1 MFTILF
7 SKSNRLLLSLPISN
21 PPPPKFL
28 KLYMVLAEV
37 SAFGRLL
44 PTDPGKSLVNRQEE
58 QEQEGQIG
66 RCPA

>member
-7 SKSNRLLLSLPISN
+7 SKSNRLLLSLPIPTPDPHN
-21 PPPPKFL
+21 FL

-44 PTDPGKSLVNRQEE
+44 TH
-58 QEQEGQIG
+58 
-66 RCPA
+66 